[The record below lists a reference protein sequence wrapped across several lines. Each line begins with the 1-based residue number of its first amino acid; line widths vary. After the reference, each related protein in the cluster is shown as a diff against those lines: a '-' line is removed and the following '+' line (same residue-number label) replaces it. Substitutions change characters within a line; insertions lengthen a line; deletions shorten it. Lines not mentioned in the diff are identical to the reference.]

1 MKPECSYSKTQLLV
15 LVSARVLMG
24 WYCLYEGVI
33 KWMNPS
39 WSAFAYLNDSQGWFA
54 GFFQALAANP
64 TSLSIVNFLNVYGL
78 IVIGLGLILGLFTRL
93 ATWSGILLIL
103 LYFLSHPA
111 LLQVSYVLPSGE
123 TALWVNKN
131 LLLVALLFV
140 LLVYP
145 TGREIGLDHLLF
157 NRSKNETR

>member
-1 MKPECSYSKTQLLV
+1 MKPNCSYSNVQLLV
-15 LVSARVLMG
+15 LVGARVLMG
-24 WYCLYEGVI
+24 WYCLYEGMS

-54 GFFQALAANP
+54 GFFHSLAASP

-78 IVIGLGLILGLFTRL
+78 IAIGLGLILGLFTRL
-93 ATWSGILLIL
+93 ATWSGILLIF

-111 LLQVSYVLPSGE
+111 LAQVSYALPSGE

-131 LLLVALLFV
+131 LLLVALLLV

-145 TGREIGLDHLLF
+145 TGREIGLDRLLF
-157 NRSKNETR
+157 NRPKN

>member
-1 MKPECSYSKTQLLV
+1 MKLNCSYSKMQLLV
-15 LVSARVLMG
+15 LVGARVSIG
-24 WYCLYEGVI
+24 WYCLYEGMS

-54 GFFQALAANP
+54 GFFQWLAASP
-64 TSLSIVNFLNVYGL
+64 TSLSIVNFLNIYGL
-78 IVIGLGLILGLFTRL
+78 IAIGLGLILGLFTRFV
-93 ATWSGILLIL
+93 TWSGILLIS

-111 LLQVSYVLPSGE
+111 LVQVNYALPSGE

-131 LLLVALLFV
+131 LLLVALLLV

-145 TGREIGLDHLLF
+145 TGREIGLDRLLF
-157 NRSKNETR
+157 NRPKNQ